1 MVGPSL
7 EHSFKALGLGLGATK
22 TKVKVQWHAVAQI
35 YHPDKHGPTQTGM
48 TQEDATNYFMLIN
61 NAQSD
66 LCKVL

>member
-35 YHPDKHGPTQTGM
+35 YHPDKHDPARTGM
-48 TQEDATNYFMLIN
+48 THAEASKYFKLIN
-61 NAQSD
+61 NAQAY
-66 LCKVL
+66 LCEVL